1 MDDGG
6 SGSSSI
12 LWFFVMLALEMIFY
26 GFSAAMQNY
35 RSVEK
40 EDNGTGGEETR
51 EETGKQN
58 KKQERLAYMIEHHA
72 AYATA
77 TQLGVVTINLLLG
90 AFILYRLSGYV
101 SFLVSDQANA
111 CIGPLSGT
119 QLKVIVLTVPV
130 IVTLLL
136 LYIIMTIGVM
146 VPKKAGTK
154 YSERW
159 IYALI
164 NPFYYYVRIVS
175 PFSSLIAA
183 TSRGLLYLLG
193 VRNADDREDVTEEEI
208 LSMVSVGHEQGILHA
223 NEAEMITNIFEYG
236 EKEARDIMINRNN
249 LIAIDCTMT
258 LQEAAAFIVDAHNS
272 RFPVYDE
279 TIDHIIG
286 ILHLKDV
293 MRMQMNEKMRTRP
306 IGKIKGLLREPLFI
320 TENRKINDLFQ
331 VMQKEKIQMVIVID
345 EYGQTAGLVALEDI
359 LEEIVGNIQD
369 EYDEDAT
376 YIRESGTDHYVIEGM
391 MPLEELEEKLQ
402 ISFEDEPFDTVNG
415 FVISRLEHIPEEGED
430 FEFSYGGYTF
440 RILEV
445 KDRMIQSVSAMREKQ
460 ADEREAALEEDKVKD
475 SGQET
480 AVGKTSAENDEVIK
494 QKK

>member
-12 LWFFVMLALEMIFY
+12 LWFVIMLALEMIFY
-26 GFSAAMQNY
+26 GFSAAMQNH
-35 RSVEK
+35 RIVDK
-40 EDNGTGGEETR
+40 EDNVAGGEDPR
-51 EETGKQN
+51 EETGRQNRKQT
-58 KKQERLAYMIEHHA
+58 RLSYMMEHHA

-90 AFILYRLSGYV
+90 AFILYRLNGYV
-101 SFLVSDQANA
+101 SFLVSDQVSTY
-111 CIGPLSGT
+111 IGPLSAM
-119 QLKVIVLTVPV
+119 QMKAIVLAVPV
-130 IVTLLL
+130 VVTILL
-136 LYIIMTIGVM
+136 LYIIMTVGVM
-146 VPKKAGTK
+146 VPKKAAAK
-154 YSERW
+154 YPEQW
-159 IYALI
+159 IYAFVT
-164 NPFYYYVRIVS
+164 PFYYYVRIVS
-175 PFSSLIAA
+175 PFSSLISV
-183 TSRGLLYLLG
+183 TSRGLLYLFG
-193 VRNADDREDVTEEEI
+193 VRDADDKEDVTEEEI

-236 EKEARDIMINRNN
+236 DKEARDIMINRNN

-376 YIRESGTDHYVIEGM
+376 YIRENGTDHYVIEGM
-391 MPLEELEEKLQ
+391 MPLEELEEQLQ
-402 ISFEDEPFDTVNG
+402 ISFENEPFDTVNG

-445 KDRMIQSVSAMREKQ
+445 KDRMIQSVSAKRTK
-460 ADEREAALEEDKVKD
+460 EEDAKEETPGDEKAEE
-475 SGQET
+475 SGQKD
-480 AVGKTSAENDEVIK
+480 AAGDR
-494 QKK
+494 